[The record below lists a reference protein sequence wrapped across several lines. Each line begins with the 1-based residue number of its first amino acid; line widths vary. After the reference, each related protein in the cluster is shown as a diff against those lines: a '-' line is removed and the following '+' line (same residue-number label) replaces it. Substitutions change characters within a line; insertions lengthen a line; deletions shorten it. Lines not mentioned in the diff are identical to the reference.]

1 MTKPTLDMSTVATF
15 GGGNGVTVPSR
26 ESPSTAVMIFLHG
39 LGDSGV
45 NWAPTFPLPPTPY
58 METVLPNADDQPV
71 TINNGFRSPS
81 WFDLR
86 GLDEDADED
95 EDGIDRAVGRI
106 DRIVENQ
113 VRLGVPEHRI
123 VVGGFSQGG
132 ALALSYGLRTERKLA
147 GIVALSAWLPLRG
160 KYPAACSHASKDLDI
175 FMGHGTAD
183 QVITHSYAR
192 KSADL
197 LQQMGRKVSFHSYP
211 GLTHSASA
219 AELDDWGSFLS
230 RVVPRE

>member
-1 MTKPTLDMSTVATF
+1 MTTAALDMSTLGTY
-15 GGGNGVTVPSR
+15 GGGSGVTVPAR
-26 ESPSTAVMIFLHG
+26 ESPPTAVMIFFHG

-45 NWAPTFPLPPTPY
+45 NWASAFPLPPAPY
-58 METVLPNADDQPV
+58 VETVLPNADEQPV
-71 TINNGFRSPS
+71 SINNGFRSPS

-95 EDGIDRAVGRI
+95 EEGILRAVGRV

-132 ALALSYGLRTERKLA
+132 ALALTYGLRTERKIA
-147 GIVALSAWLPLRG
+147 GIAALSTWLPLRS

-183 QVITHSYAR
+183 QVVTYRYAQ
-192 KSADL
+192 KSADA
-197 LQQMGRKVSFHSYP
+197 LQEMGRRVSFHSYP

-219 AELDDWGSFLS
+219 AELDDWGAFLS
-230 RVVPRE
+230 RVLPRE